1 MNIRRHFL
9 IVTLLLALFPGSAH
23 VSQVFPDFQTLESL
37 SASSFVLLVE
47 PATPAFSNK
56 TLPHAPGSKADVVSR
71 ARWTVLEVL
80 RAEKAMAKGSVIRVA
95 RYNESFDLA
104 MSHSIA
110 SGMPTPSVAAPMYQ
124 GAASGP
130 DGRRILFLSGDP
142 ATGLFHEVC
151 IGSSESADSLA
162 RVRKILRKRKP

>member
-1 MNIRRHFL
+1 MNLHRYSLL
-9 IVTLLLALFPGSAH
+9 IILLVSLFPRSAH
-23 VSQVFPDFQTLESL
+23 VSQVFPEFQTLESL

-47 PATPAFSNK
+47 PATPAFTNE
-56 TLPHAPGSKADVVSR
+56 TLPHGPGSKADVVSR

-80 RAEKAMAKGSVIRVA
+80 RAEKTMAKGAVIRVA

-110 SGMPTPSVAAPMYQ
+110 SGMPTPSVAAPMYE

-130 DGRRILFLSGDP
+130 DGRRILFLDGNP

-162 RVRKILRKRKP
+162 RVRKLLRKRKP